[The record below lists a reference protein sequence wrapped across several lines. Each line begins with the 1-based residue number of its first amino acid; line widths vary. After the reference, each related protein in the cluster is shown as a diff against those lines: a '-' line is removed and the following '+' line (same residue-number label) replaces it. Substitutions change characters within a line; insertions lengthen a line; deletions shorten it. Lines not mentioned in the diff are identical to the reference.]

1 MEELEV
7 CPFCGKEVK
16 LDEDGFYM
24 FCCDNCGAG
33 VSFAKVLADGT
44 ATDMDKKESIDA
56 LNRREN

>member
-44 ATDMDKKESIDA
+44 ATDMDKKEV
-56 LNRREN
+56 